1 MIYEGK
7 LLNGER
13 NGKGKEYYNDIII
26 FEGEFV
32 NGIKLNGKGKEYY
45 DDCKLK
51 LKFEGENINGEKNGI
66 LYNRKL

>member
-45 DDCKLK
+45 DDCNKLK
-51 LKFEGENINGEKNGI
+51 LKFEG
-66 LYNRKL
+66 